1 MKSLETKIAR
11 AVGILFKLKYL
22 LPESAMLNLYYAL
35 VHSNLIY
42 GILVWG
48 NTFLSYLTKLSKL
61 QNKAIRI
68 VAGKNW
74 NDSANPLYQKL
85 NILPLVSLLNLEI
98 SKFVYQHDK
107 SKLPASFSNY
117 FTLNK
122 NVHSRRTRASCNNQ
136 LTIPLFKT
144 QKTQRSIKYTGAKIW
159 NSIPIWIKKR
169 SFQKLKKEHKKF
181 LITNLSS

>member
-22 LPESAMLNLYYAL
+22 LPESAMLNLYYDL

-68 VAGKNW
+68 VTGKNW

-169 SFQKLKKEHKKF
+169 SFQKL
-181 LITNLSS
+181 